1 MMNIWWVCVHSI
13 QLKTKEV
20 LLEILLKKC
29 RPVSMDAGI
38 VGVTLHVLP
47 VVHILS
53 IKLSPGDG
61 TVIFRFTC
69 ATCILFVFNWKAKW
83 WILSGWFSGSS
94 SWLSWERIPQ
104 FSFCLE
110 NYLVR
115 ALFLGNSVLYDWFGV
130 RMFVRFPLVKDPFFY
145 IEMVTLIWAP
155 SHKTHR
161 MMFQLHQQYILSLS
175 HLCIMSNVW
184 YQFHMPLVMICVS
197 ILTWHADLEIKILF
211 TWWYLQILYFFYMT
225 LLSLQHETR
234 KTDMT
239 HPSSYHIRKNPH
251 KALLS

>member
-1 MMNIWWVCVHSI
+1 MVINDFINVLAFLNEWWIFDDSVHSI

-61 TVIFRFTC
+61 TAIFRFTC

-94 SWLSWERIPQ
+94 SWHSWENTSHSSR
-104 FSFCLE
+104 
-110 NYLVR
+110 
-115 ALFLGNSVLYDWFGV
+115 FGW
-130 RMFVRFPLVKDPFFY
+130 K
-145 IEMVTLIWAP
+145 I
-155 SHKTHR
+155 
-161 MMFQLHQQYILSLS
+161 ILSVHFFWESLCCIIDSAFEWLFDS
-175 HLCIMSNVW
+175 HW
-184 YQFHMPLVMICVS
+184 
-197 ILTWHADLEIKILF
+197 
-211 TWWYLQILYFFYMT
+211 
-225 LLSLQHETR
+225 
-234 KTDMT
+234 
-239 HPSSYHIRKNPH
+239 
-251 KALLS
+251 